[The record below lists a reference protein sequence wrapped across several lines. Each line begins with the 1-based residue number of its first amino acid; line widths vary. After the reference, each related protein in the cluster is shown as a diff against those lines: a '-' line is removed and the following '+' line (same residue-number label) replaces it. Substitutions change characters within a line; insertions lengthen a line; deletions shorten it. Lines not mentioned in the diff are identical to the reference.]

1 MGYCVAK
8 DDDEGAGRREQTRKR
23 ILDAA
28 RKIVKKHGM
37 NGATIRKIADEAG
50 VSPGLVMQYFQTK
63 AELIQEIFLET
74 NKILMEKFQFNMAS
88 AKSFLEMAMG
98 ALEAMSARDLHDPDL
113 TRQVMAFTWSWGR
126 EEERKFSQTLLD
138 MSDILANSMS
148 SIYLPSDIEHRR
160 VASFAL
166 VNIYVG
172 YLRIALQE
180 NWSRAKLLSSVE
192 PAVRFVIAGLEGI
205 SAQDGDKDTS

>member
-8 DDDEGAGRREQTRKR
+8 DDDEGSGRREHTRKR

-28 RKIVKKHGM
+28 RTVVKKHGM

-63 AELIQEIFLET
+63 AELIQEIFLES
-74 NKILMEKFQFNMAS
+74 NKILMDKFQLNMES

-113 TRQVMAFTWSWGR
+113 TRQVMAFTWSWGP

-148 SIYLPSDIEHRR
+148 SKYLPNDIEHRR

-166 VNIYVG
+166 VNVYVG

-180 NWSRAKLLSSVE
+180 NWSREKLLASLK
-192 PAVRFVIAGLEGI
+192 PAVGI
-205 SAQDGDKDTS
+205 IIVGQEAMSKQDDAKNAS

>member
-8 DDDEGAGRREQTRKR
+8 DNNGGTGRREQTRNR

-28 RKIVKKHGM
+28 RRVVKKHGM
-37 NGATIRKIADEAG
+37 NGATIRKIADDAG

-63 AELIQEIFLET
+63 AELVQEIFLES
-74 NKILMEKFQFNMAS
+74 NKILMEKFQQNMDS
-88 AKSFLEMAMG
+88 AKSFFEIALG

-113 TRQVMAFTWSWGR
+113 TRQVMAFTWSWGP
-126 EEERKFSQTLLD
+126 EEEDKFSQTLLD

-180 NWSRAKLLSSVE
+180 NWSREKLMSSVE
-192 PAVRFVIAGLEGI
+192 PAVHIVIAGLEAI
-205 SAQDGDKDTS
+205 SEQDDDKDSA